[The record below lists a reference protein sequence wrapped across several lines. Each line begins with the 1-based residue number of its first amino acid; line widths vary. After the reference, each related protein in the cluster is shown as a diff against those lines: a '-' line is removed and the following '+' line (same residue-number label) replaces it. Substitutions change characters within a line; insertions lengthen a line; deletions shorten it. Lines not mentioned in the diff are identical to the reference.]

1 VIEFKIGLIGKG
13 VVGTCFLQLLNEMKK
28 ELEVKHKALC
38 KVVAVF
44 KSDGALIEKDGL
56 DLDELVRNF
65 NSLKES
71 NLWIRDAKAIDY
83 ISKLDLNICIDA
95 TPTNSKNGEP
105 ALQHVI
111 EALNSGIDVIS
122 SNKAPFYLEHK
133 KIRDLAEQNRRF
145 VCYEATVGSSIP
157 ILSIKNYLMGIS
169 IVGIKAILNGTNN
182 YILSRM
188 TSEGISFS
196 VALKEAQELG
206 YAESDPSLDIEG
218 YDAAGKL
225 VIVANDLLEQSY
237 KIRDV
242 QIEGISKITPQA
254 IELAKSDGYVIK
266 HLAIVEDN
274 GIVVEPRLIKKDS
287 PLNVS
292 GTTNIIE
299 IETKHIGSLF
309 LMGNGAG
316 GYEAASAILNDM
328 LYIIKERQK
337 ILLEEVS

>member
-1 VIEFKIGLIGKG
+1 MEIKIGLIGKG
-13 VVGTCFLQLLNEMKK
+13 VVGTCFLQLLNENINDIEQKYNITSK
-28 ELEVKHKALC
+28 II
-38 KVVAVF
+38 AVF
-44 KSDGALIEKDGL
+44 KSDGALIENNGL
-56 DLDELVRNF
+56 RLDELVNSF
-65 NSLKES
+65 DSLKES

-83 ISKLDLNICIDA
+83 ISKLGLNICIDA
-95 TPTNSKNGEP
+95 TPTNSTNGEP
-105 ALQHVI
+105 ALQHII

-133 KIRDLAEQNRRF
+133 KIRDLAEQNRCF
-145 VCYEATVGSSIP
+145 VCHEATVGSSIP
-157 ILSIKNYLMGIS
+157 ILSIKNYLLGTP

-206 YAESDPSLDIEG
+206 CAEANPSLDIEG

-225 VIVANDLLEQSY
+225 VIIANELLGRSY
-237 KIRDV
+237 KIGDV
-242 QIEGISKITPQA
+242 SIEGISKITPQA

-266 HLAIVEDN
+266 HLAVVEDN
-274 GIVVEPRLIKKDS
+274 SIVVEPRLIKKDS

-299 IETKHIGSLF
+299 IETKYIGPLF

-316 GYEAASAILNDM
+316 GYEAASAILNDL

-337 ILLEEVS
+337 HVL